1 MNVFDVRDVVK
12 EPDALLAVT
21 ENPRHRA
28 ILLNFRRHALL
39 EVSGRWREI
48 LQPDMI
54 VDEPVYRINENGT
67 SLHLRGRAEIGA
79 FYAGITDARANVFG
93 PITDHVAVADWGL
106 AIESFFGHHLPGRV
120 LAEQGE
126 DIDDPDAYYQ
136 LTHYMASFWPYDAD
150 CRLIGEHIYEDT
162 GSRRIEKMDPADV
175 ITPERA
181 RELLAPL
188 FDRAPL
194 GPAPAAHG

>member
-1 MNVFDVRDVVK
+1 MDIFDVRNLVT

-39 EVSGRWREI
+39 EVSGRWEEI
-48 LQPDMI
+48 LRPEMI
-54 VDEPVYRINENGT
+54 VDDPYYRINENGE
-67 SLHLRGRAEIGA
+67 SVHLRGKADISA
-79 FYAGITDARANVFG
+79 FYAGLTKAGLNVFG
-93 PITDHVAVADWGL
+93 PIRENIAVADWGL
-106 AIESFFGHHLPGRV
+106 AIESFFGNHVPGRV
-120 LAEQGE
+120 LRDQGE
-126 DIDDPDAYYQ
+126 DIDDPDGHYQ

-162 GSRRIEKMDPADV
+162 GSRRIEKMDAADV
-175 ITPERA
+175 ITPQRA

-188 FDRAPL
+188 LEADS
-194 GPAPAAHG
+194 

>member
-1 MNVFDVRDVVK
+1 MDTFDVRDVVR

-48 LQPDMI
+48 LQPDMV
-54 VDEPVYRINENGT
+54 VDEPFYRINENGN
-67 SLHLRGRAEIGA
+67 SLHLRGKAEIGA
-79 FYAGITDARANVFG
+79 FYQGLTDARLNVFG
-93 PITDHVAVADWGL
+93 PISEHVAVADWGL
-106 AIESFFGHHLPGRV
+106 AIESYFGNHVPGRHLV
-120 LAEQGE
+120 QQGV

-136 LTHYMASFWPYDAD
+136 LTHYMASFWPYDGD
-150 CRLIGEHIYEDT
+150 GLLIGEHIYEDVA
-162 GSRRIEKMDPADV
+162 SRRIEKMDPADV

-188 FDRAPL
+188 LD
-194 GPAPAAHG
+194 GPATPES